1 MDQTTT
7 GPARR
12 RVLLGAGGTLAGA
25 VLAATTTAGPAAAAG
40 STTPATGERNLARQL
55 RAIEREHDAR
65 LGVTY
70 LEPGRGIAFGYGQT
84 HRFAMCST
92 FKAYAAAALL
102 DRRDAGRTDLH
113 APVLVRSDGIV
124 VNSPESEDFA
134 GYTLPLRWCC
144 KVALTHSDNTAGNVM
159 LKHLG
164 GPGAVTGFARRIG
177 DIQTR
182 LDRWEPE
189 LNDAVPGDPRD
200 TSTPQALATGMR
212 ALLLGTALSAGSR
225 TELIR
230 WMDANVSAPRIR
242 GGLPEGWTAATKT
255 GAGWYGT
262 VNDAG
267 LVRGPDGR
275 QGILAV
281 MSNREHVGREAT
293 GSNAVVA
300 AAARAV
306 LTARLDE

>member
-25 VLAATTTAGPAAAAG
+25 VLAAAATTAEPATAAEAPRAAG
-40 STTPATGERNLARQL
+40 GRQL
-55 RAIEREHDAR
+55 SRRLRALERHHDAR
-65 LGVTY
+65 LGVAY
-70 LEPGRGIAFGYGQT
+70 LEPDRGIAFGYGQSR
-84 HRFAMCST
+84 RFALCST

-102 DRRDAGRTDLH
+102 DGRDAGRVDLH
-113 APVLVRSDGIV
+113 APVEVGSGGLV

-134 GYTLPLRWCC
+134 GYAMPLRWCC

-159 LKHLG
+159 LRHLG
-164 GPGAVTGFARRIG
+164 GPGAVTRFARRLG
-177 DIQTR
+177 DTRTR

-189 LNDAVPGDPRD
+189 LNDAVPGDLRD

-212 ALLLGTALSAGSR
+212 SLLLGNALSDASR
-225 TELIR
+225 EELVG

-242 GGLPEGWTAATKT
+242 GGLPEGWSAATKT

-275 QGILAV
+275 QGILVV
-281 MSNREHVGREAT
+281 MSNREQAGKEAT

-306 LTARLDE
+306 LTARLQ